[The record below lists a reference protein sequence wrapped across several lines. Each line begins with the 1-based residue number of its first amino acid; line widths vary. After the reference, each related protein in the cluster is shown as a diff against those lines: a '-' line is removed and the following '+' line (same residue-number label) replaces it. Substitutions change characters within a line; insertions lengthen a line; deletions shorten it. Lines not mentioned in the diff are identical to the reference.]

1 MTFHANFDSIYYD
14 AYLLSTCAT
23 SLIIGI
29 RYCQI
34 NVQFLLDLLVA
45 NLLVI
50 VGTHLIIFTI
60 VKIVW
65 QTSLI
70 SGHFIVLHYDLML
83 VLCIFTYNELNDI
96 LSVVFF

>member
-1 MTFHANFDSIYYD
+1 
-14 AYLLSTCAT
+14 
-23 SLIIGI
+23 
-29 RYCQI
+29 
-34 NVQFLLDLLVA
+34 
-45 NLLVI
+45 